1 MRSRDFVMQGASLDW
16 YSSSLCQAGE
26 CVEIAA
32 SEDVVIMRSSA
43 HPDAGNI
50 YFSQKEF
57 GSFLAAAK
65 AGKYAPIQ

>member
-1 MRSRDFVMQGASLDW
+1 MRSNDIMQDVSFNWSRA
-16 YSSSLCQAGE
+16 SLCQNGE

-32 SEDVVIMRSSA
+32 HGEMVIMRSSA
-43 HPDAGNI
+43 HPNAGYV

-65 AGKYAPIQ
+65 AGEFDMAR